1 MPWSTSLTPT
11 AWPARDTLRLIFF
24 VVQAKTSAAGDH
36 DGAVVERIVRFGNAS
51 IGAVGSRVDLDRAFH
66 GEGLMRSFV
75 IEFVQEGVE
84 LGLLLQDVGTR
95 WAGGFFLQSE
105 MHACMPAVL
114 LGMAGTD
121 PLDGD
126 S

>member
-1 MPWSTSLTPT
+1 MVNFF
-11 AWPARDTLRLIFF
+11 DTDGLAGEGYAEVDLF
-24 VVQAKTSAAGDH
+24 VVQAKMSAAGDH

-105 MHACMPAVL
+105 MHAFMPAVL